1 MLEKDKDIYTKHDLQ
16 LINKELEHKDKQLS
30 NKDNEIA
37 ELRKQV
43 EMLILS
49 NSKPSHIEGDAVIN
63 NIYNISL
70 NAFGN
75 EKTEYITSNFIQ
87 KITSIAPMNSVP
99 NLLKEI
105 HFNPEHKENHNIYI
119 PNKKQSFAKIWDGN
133 KWILTRKKEVIEDM
147 TNKALEIMTDN
158 DEPVNKKL
166 EIIKND
172 YINGDKKT
180 MSRIHEDT
188 ELMILNEG
196 ENISKI
202 N

>member
-1 MLEKDKDIYTKHDLQ
+1 
-16 LINKELEHKDKQLS
+16 
-30 NKDNEIA
+30 
-37 ELRKQV
+37 
-43 EMLILS
+43 
-49 NSKPSHIEGDAVIN
+49 
-63 NIYNISL
+63 
-70 NAFGN
+70 
-75 EKTEYITSNFIQ
+75 
-87 KITSIAPMNSVP
+87 
-99 NLLKEI
+99 
-105 HFNPEHKENHNIYI
+105 
-119 PNKKQSFAKIWDGN
+119 
-133 KWILTRKKEVIEDM
+133 M